1 MLAVQETKLKSLTEL
16 PGKRIVLIGGS
27 GLGMGM
33 CTSDL
38 SEKLGRPVYN
48 MGLHGGFGLVYQ
60 MKSVMGLLRTGDV
73 AVLVPEY
80 SNFDGSTC
88 FGNMELV
95 ALLADILPEHKIF
108 ISFNQWVHLLE
119 FVPDYGATKL
129 RKLFVASSDDDSGS
143 NYDEFGDSR
152 WMLNK
157 ADAQV
162 VFPAAKP
169 MKEDGYDSAAAKAI
183 SDFINECKRF
193 GVRVVLLPPA
203 YQASSYDRQK
213 DFILRISHE
222 LIQRSTPFLAD
233 PERYRLDDRFF
244 YDTPYHLNLEGRML
258 RTKLVFEDLRR
269 VL

>member
-1 MLAVQETKLKSLTEL
+1 MLAVQATKLKSLAEL
-16 PGKRIVLIGGS
+16 PGNRVVLIGGS

-33 CTSDL
+33 LTSEL

-48 MGLHGGFGLVYQ
+48 MGLHGGLGLIYQ
-60 MKSVMGLLRTGDV
+60 MKSVMGLLRTEDV

-95 ALLADILPEHKIF
+95 ALLADILPEHKTLV
-108 ISFNQWVHLLE
+108 SFSQWVHLLE

-129 RKLFVASSDDDSGS
+129 RKLFVASSDDNSS
-143 NYDEFGDSR
+143 SSYDEFGDSR

-169 MKEDGYDSAAAKAI
+169 KKENEYDAAAEDAI
-183 SDFINECKRF
+183 SDFINECKRIN
-193 GVRVVLLPPA
+193 VKVVLLPPA
-203 YQASSYDRQK
+203 YQASSYDRQEE
-213 DFILRISHE
+213 FILRVARE
-222 LIQRSTPFLAD
+222 LVQRDMSFLAN
-233 PERYRLDDRFF
+233 PKRYRLDDRFF
-244 YDTPYHLNLEGRML
+244 YDTPYHLNLEGRKL
-258 RTKLVFEDLRR
+258 RTKLVYEDLSR

>member
-1 MLAVQETKLKSLTEL
+1 MLAVQEAKLKSLAEL
-16 PGKRIVLIGGS
+16 PGKRVVLIGGS

-38 SEKLGRPVYN
+38 SAKLGRSVYN
-48 MGLHGGFGLVYQ
+48 VGLHGGLGLVYQ
-60 MKSVMGLLRTGDV
+60 LKSVMGLLRTGDV

-95 ALLADILPEHKIF
+95 ALLADILPEHKTF
-108 ISFNQWVHLLE
+108 ISFIQWVHLLE

-129 RKLFVASSDDDSGS
+129 RKLFVASSDDNSGS

-152 WMLNK
+152 WVLNK

-162 VFPAAKP
+162 VFPVAKP
-169 MKEDGYDSAAAKAI
+169 TNGNEYDAAAVEAI
-183 SDFINECKRF
+183 SEFINECKR
-193 GVRVVLLPPA
+193 VNVKVVLLPPA
-203 YQASSYDRQK
+203 YQASSYDRQEE
-213 DFILRISHE
+213 FILRVARE
-222 LIQRSTPFLAD
+222 LKQQSMPFLAD
-233 PERYRLDDRFF
+233 PKRYRLDDRFF
-244 YDTPYHLNLEGRML
+244 YDTPYHLNLEGRKL
-258 RTKLVFEDLRR
+258 RTKLVYEDLRR